1 MPRPLPS
8 PTRRLVGLLCMVSG
22 AMMAVGFSL
31 KIYVGAYTWSTA
43 GYQSPL
49 ALLLSFNML
58 GLLASGL
65 LVRFGLQLRRGDPPA
80 AGTNPSGML

>member
-22 AMMAVGFSL
+22 GMMAVGFVL
-31 KIYVGAYTWSTA
+31 KMYVGVYTWSTA
-43 GYQSPL
+43 GYQSTL
-49 ALLLSFNML
+49 ALLLSFNLL

-65 LVRFGLQLRRGDPPA
+65 LVRFGLQMRRGRPP
-80 AGTNPSGML
+80 GPGPNPSEML